1 LDGELT
7 QTPPVY
13 PPPVHPPNTSHS
25 TSISPASTNPPITP
39 TNTTMPLITSPLSA
53 SPILPILSGLAGVV
67 TIVMGVRAM
76 LDPLATLAAFDL
88 PAPADPA
95 AAHLVRGL
103 MLLFGVRD
111 AAYGAA
117 LLATAC
123 WGSTRA
129 MGVSALAGAAIAAVE
144 VVVTGWAD
152 RGGEARYWPLVGVS
166 LALALPALGL
176 FDGARRTRK

>member
-1 LDGELT
+1 
-7 QTPPVY
+7 
-13 PPPVHPPNTSHS
+13 
-25 TSISPASTNPPITP
+25 
-39 TNTTMPLITSPLSA
+39 MPLITSPFST

-67 TIVMGVRAM
+67 TIVMGMRAM

-144 VVVTGWAD
+144 VVVTGWAG